1 MTNEII
7 FNGDDEVLLHSVK
20 DVYPLLYK
28 RVVELGT
35 LWSRHTF
42 NETFEVKNDT
52 TVDCFHWDA
61 SDEGYDFWSRVH
73 DGKFERASLQFPEL
87 FVQHSPTF
95 INCFGVEM
103 VEKTQLRA
111 DDDISVDFT
120 KKKRLSD
127 F

>member
-1 MTNEII
+1 MTSEII
-7 FNGDDEVLLHSVK
+7 FNGDDEVLLHSIK

-28 RVVELGT
+28 RVVELATQWFSTG
-35 LWSRHTF
+35 LQPVFKVRE
-42 NETFEVKNDT
+42 NT
-52 TVDCFHWDA
+52 TVDCFHWEGT
-61 SDEGYDFWSRVH
+61 DEGYIFWNRVH
-73 DGKFERASLQFPEL
+73 EGRFERASLQFPEL
-87 FVQHSPTF
+87 FVQHSATF

-120 KKKRLSD
+120 KKKRISD